1 MFQLEIKELIAQ
13 SKKKLELMKQSTGSS
28 EGNFVKV
35 SKGDSLEFKKALR
48 GEFIAILKMRRVIVE
63 RMRAK
68 TA

>member
-1 MFQLEIKELIAQ
+1 
-13 SKKKLELMKQSTGSS
+13 MKQSTGSS